1 MATDRAESL
10 HTILK
15 ESLLQLDNDVIADRT
30 LKLEKIRKLRENIFN
45 IDGNNDINDQ
55 NNQNTDS
62 NGNVKME
69 GNVGDYYIDTGSGSG
84 TGSGIARDDPMLAWA
99 SLHQAAGLREVD

>member
-45 IDGNNDINDQ
+45 DGNNDIND
-55 NNQNTDS
+55 QNTDS

-99 SLHQAAGLREVD
+99 SLHQAAGLREVE

>member
-45 IDGNNDINDQ
+45 NDVNDINDQ
-55 NNQNTDS
+55 NTDCNS
-62 NGNVKME
+62 NVKME